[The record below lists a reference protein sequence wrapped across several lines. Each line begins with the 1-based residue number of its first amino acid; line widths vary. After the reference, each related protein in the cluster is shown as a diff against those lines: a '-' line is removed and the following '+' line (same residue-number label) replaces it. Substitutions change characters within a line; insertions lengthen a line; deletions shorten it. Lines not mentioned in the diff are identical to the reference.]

1 VSGMDFK
8 TEWKAVIEELG
19 GESEIRELAREQG
32 FMGWRQGV
40 LQPLIGF
47 DDTWMSKP
55 EIVGLGLLIPSAVL
69 CMSRELQ
76 DFKEADHLDDDY
88 FEGYDSLSE
97 YLLNNRKALLALE
110 EDINDANDFGWMT
123 ILEEVEFE
131 ARDNNVEGYS
141 LRDIKP
147 LESSSITDFVNQ
159 IYNMLKELQNTTE
172 LEYEP
177 GFTKEFQEEWR

>member
-1 VSGMDFK
+1 MDFK
-8 TEWKAVIEELG
+8 TEWNAVIEELG

-47 DDTWMSKP
+47 DDAWMSKP
-55 EIVGLGLLIPSAVL
+55 EIIGLGLLIPSAVL

-76 DFKEADHLDDDY
+76 DFKEADHLDDEY

-110 EDINDANDFGWMT
+110 EDIKDANDFGWMT

-131 ARDNNVEGYS
+131 SRDNNVEGYS
-141 LRDIKP
+141 LQDIKP
-147 LESSSITDFVNQ
+147 LESSSITDFVEQ

-172 LEYEP
+172 PDQEI
-177 GFTKEFQEEWR
+177 GFTKEFQEKWR